1 MIILGIDPGLRTSG
15 YGVIMLER
23 GQCKVIDAGT
33 IKVATDLPMEKR
45 LQAIYNDFNTLLDSH
60 DIDIVAIEELYAHY
74 KHPRTSVMMA
84 HARGLFLL
92 TAAQRNIKIEGYSA
106 TRVKKSLTGNGRA
119 TKEQMQRS
127 VAQQLGLNEIP
138 QPADV
143 ADALA
148 IAMCCVNEYDKPV
161 NLDLY

>member
-23 GQCKVIDAGT
+23 GQCKVVDAGT
-33 IKVATDLPMEKR
+33 IKVATNMPMEQR
-45 LQAIYNDFNTLLDSH
+45 LKAIYDDFSQLLDGH
-60 DIDIVAIEELYAHY
+60 DVDIIAIEELYAHY
-74 KHPRTSVMMA
+74 NHPRTSVMMA

-92 TAAQRNIKIEGYSA
+92 TAAQKGIKIEGYSA
-106 TRVKKSLTGNGRA
+106 TRVKKSLTGHGRA

-127 VAQQLGLNEIP
+127 VTQQLGLKEIP

-148 IAMCCVNEYDKPV
+148 IAMCCVNEYDKPI
-161 NLDLY
+161 NIRY

>member
-1 MIILGIDPGLRTSG
+1 
-15 YGVIMLER
+15 MLER
-23 GQCKVIDAGT
+23 GRCKVIDAGT
-33 IKVATDLPMEKR
+33 IKVATDMAMEKR
-45 LQAIYNDFNTLLDSH
+45 LQAIYDDLNSLLDGH
-60 DIDIVAIEELYAHY
+60 DIDIIAIEELYAHY

-92 TAAQRNIKIEGYSA
+92 TAAQRGIKIQGYSA

-119 TKEQMQRS
+119 TKEQMQLA
-127 VAQQLGLNEIP
+127 VTQQLGLKEVP

-148 IAMCCVNEYDKPV
+148 IAMCCVNEYDKPM
-161 NLDLY
+161 NLGI